1 LVIRFLLALGLCG
14 IVCTGA
20 DLVEKARQ
28 AQGRGDYRAAAE
40 AWRAI
45 VESEPGNAEA
55 RSNFGVMLH
64 LAGEEKQALE
74 QFRRALREKPGLIA
88 ANLFAGV
95 ALVNLGHP
103 REAIGYLES
112 ARFKDGSGV
121 APSLALA
128 RAYVALREFDKAT
141 GYYREASERDASNA
155 EAWFGLG
162 ITCRNLAD
170 SELRKHGGVETT
182 EATRLLA
189 RALEALTHAVALDP
203 QSERVHLIRGE
214 SLRDAGHLQDA
225 IQEYQMAIR
234 LHPGSAAAYLGLAT
248 TYWKTGEMG
257 NVSAPLL
264 RALELSPRDPEG
276 NGIMADL
283 LVRQGDLVG
292 ATRCAKVALEGN
304 PGLFHVRAVLAKVYL
319 AQKRAD
325 LAVLELEKAA
335 PFDITGSYYFLLY
348 RALKQL
354 GREQDAGAA
363 LEKYKQIHGSSAQ
376 P

>member
-1 LVIRFLLALGLCG
+1 MIRFLLTLGLCG
-14 IVCTGA
+14 SVCIAA
-20 DLVEKARQ
+20 DLIEKARE

-40 AWRAI
+40 AWRTI
-45 VESEPGNAEA
+45 VESEPDNAEA

-74 QFRRALREKPGLIA
+74 QFRRALQEKPGLVA

-95 ALVNLGHP
+95 ALVNLGQP
-103 REAIGYLES
+103 REAIGYLER
-112 ARFKDGSGV
+112 ARSKDGSSV

-128 RAYVALREFDKAT
+128 RAYVALREFDKAN

-162 ITCRNLAD
+162 ITYRNLAD
-170 SELRKHGGVETT
+170 SELRKRGGVESA

-189 RALEALTHAVALDP
+189 RALDALTHAVDLDP

-214 SLRDAGHLQDA
+214 SLRDAGRLQDS
-225 IQEYQMAIR
+225 IPEYQIAIR

-248 TYWKTGEMG
+248 TYWKTGEMD
-257 NVSAPLL
+257 NVMAPLR

-283 LVRQGDLVG
+283 LVRQGDLVE

-335 PFDITGSYYFLLY
+335 PFDTTGSYYFMLY

-354 GREQDAGAA
+354 GREQDARAA
-363 LEKYKQIHGSSAQ
+363 LEKYKQIRGSPAQ

>member
-1 LVIRFLLALGLCG
+1 MIRFLLVLGLCG
-14 IVCTGA
+14 FVCTGA
-20 DLVEKARQ
+20 DLIEKARE

-40 AWRAI
+40 AWRNV
-45 VESEPGNAEA
+45 VESQPDNAEA

-64 LAGEEKQALE
+64 LAGEDKQALE

-95 ALVNLGHP
+95 ALVNLGRP
-103 REAIGYLES
+103 REAIGYLEH
-112 ARFKDGSGV
+112 ARSKDGSSV
-121 APSLALA
+121 APGLALA
-128 RAYVALREFDKAT
+128 RAYVALREFDKAN

-162 ITCRNLAD
+162 ITYRNLAD
-170 SELRKHGGVETT
+170 SELRKRGGT
-182 EATRLLA
+182 ESAEAKRLLA
-189 RALEALTHAVALDP
+189 QALDALTHAVDLDP

-214 SLRDAGHLQDA
+214 SLRDARHLQDS
-225 IQEYQMAIR
+225 IQEYQIAIR
-234 LHPGSAAAYLGLAT
+234 LRPGSAAAYLGLAT
-248 TYWKTGEMG
+248 TYWKSGEIDS
-257 NVSAPLL
+257 VLAPLR

-283 LVRQGDLVG
+283 LVRQGDFVG
-292 ATRCAKVALEGN
+292 ATRHAKVALEGN

-319 AQKRAD
+319 AQERAD
-325 LAVLELEKAA
+325 LAVLELKKAA

-363 LEKYKQIHGSSAQ
+363 LEKYKQIHGSPAQ